1 MCVPLPIRLCWCA
14 GAGNWHGA
22 VPARTCSHGLGG
34 WRNMA
39 LPRPLTHHPIGGCAA
54 ACNRPKQT
62 ESAYPYMVAPLCPGS
77 QLVSVSR
84 RRLQPYIRTF
94 ARPQSTSV
102 PDGICWL
109 IPHHGQW
116 PQGPVDKSGLINHGL
131 TCLAITSCL
140 PEQSVELLVWMCI
153 GYNAP
158 KGYPQAAGSAPITLA
173 AGRLWV
179 TRARP
184 CVVDGGFR
192 NACHE
197 PGSPK
202 RCVRSCWLLPP
213 SRHCR
218 VVAQAAF

>member
-1 MCVPLPIRLCWCA
+1 
-14 GAGNWHGA
+14 
-22 VPARTCSHGLGG
+22 
-34 WRNMA
+34 
-39 LPRPLTHHPIGGCAA
+39 
-54 ACNRPKQT
+54 
-62 ESAYPYMVAPLCPGS
+62 MVAPLCPGS

-153 GYNAP
+153 GYDAL
-158 KGYPQAAGSAPITLA
+158 KGYPQAAGSAPLTLA

-184 CVVDGGFR
+184 CAVDGGFR

-197 PGSPK
+197 PGLPK

-213 SRHCR
+213 SRRYR
-218 VVAQAAF
+218 VVAQAAS